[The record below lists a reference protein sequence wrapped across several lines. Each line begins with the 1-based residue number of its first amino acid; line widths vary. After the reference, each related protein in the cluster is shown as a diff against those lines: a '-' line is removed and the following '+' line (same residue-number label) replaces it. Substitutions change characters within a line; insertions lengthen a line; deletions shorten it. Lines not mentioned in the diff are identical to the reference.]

1 VREIAKT
8 SEATSLAFQIA
19 YVGHP
24 IWADF
29 PPIGCYSTLSPIGNW
44 ELEVAMENTILL
56 ALFVSGLFCLFGLDD
71 AFVALKNW
79 YFRKPANVTYWSA
92 YERN

>member
-1 VREIAKT
+1 
-8 SEATSLAFQIA
+8 
-19 YVGHP
+19 
-24 IWADF
+24 
-29 PPIGCYSTLSPIGNW
+29 
-44 ELEVAMENTILL
+44 MENTILL
-56 ALFVSGLFCLFGLDD
+56 ALFVSGLFCLFGLAD